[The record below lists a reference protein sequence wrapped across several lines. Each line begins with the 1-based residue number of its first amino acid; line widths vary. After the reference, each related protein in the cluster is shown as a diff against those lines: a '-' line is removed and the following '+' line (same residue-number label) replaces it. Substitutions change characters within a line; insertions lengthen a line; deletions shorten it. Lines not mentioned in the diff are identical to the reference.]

1 MTQVMYTKKNHTIIH
16 REVNQTMKNV
26 ALNYK
31 SLLINEK
38 EEFLILR
45 LYIFNNL
52 ILLMKLIL
60 NAFRLFIKVV
70 QFAGPLRSDMGA
82 V

>member
-1 MTQVMYTKKNHTIIH
+1 
-16 REVNQTMKNV
+16 MKNV

>member
-16 REVNQTMKNV
+16 REVNQAMKNV

-31 SLLINEK
+31 ITAYKRKRRVSNLKAVHLQQFKSTNEIDTECISSVYK
-38 EEFLILR
+38 GGTICS
-45 LYIFNNL
+45 
-52 ILLMKLIL
+52 
-60 NAFRLFIKVV
+60 
-70 QFAGPLRSDMGA
+70 PLRSDMGA